1 MEAVEEKL
9 AKSLSAEGCTELIP
23 FFPHLLQDLWELG
36 SSPRDMIEMV
46 REHIMV
52 SHNTR
57 VLDLACGKG
66 AVSIRMAKELG
77 VLVKGIDIIPEFVEY
92 ARQKSKE
99 YKVEK
104 LCEFEVGDITKAV
117 NREKNYDIV
126 ILGAVGDVLGPP
138 EQTIL
143 ALKSTVKKGGYILM
157 DDGYA
162 KDIAN
167 DKYFTRSQ
175 WLSVFDGARVR
186 LVAERLIED
195 QELASLNQEQQKW
208 IIKRAEEL
216 KEKFPEKAYLFE
228 SYVQSQQA
236 ECDEMEED
244 IDGVT
249 ILLQLLG

>member
-1 MEAVEEKL
+1 METVEEKL

-99 YKVEK
+99 HKVDE
-104 LCEFEVGDITKAV
+104 LCEFVVGDINQAV
-117 NREKNYDIV
+117 LKEKNYDMV
-126 ILGAVGDVLGPP
+126 ILGAVGDVIGPP
-138 EQTIL
+138 AQTII
-143 ALKSTVKKGGYILM
+143 ALKGTVKKNGYILI

-162 KDIAN
+162 KDLAN
-167 DKYFTRSQ
+167 TKYTTRDQ
-175 WLSVFDGARVR
+175 WLSIFNSVGVR
-186 LVAERLIED
+186 LLAEKIIED
-195 QELASLNQEQQKW
+195 HELASLNQQQQKW
-208 IIKRAEEL
+208 IVKRAEEL
-216 KEKFPEKAYLFE
+216 KEKFPEKAWLFE
-228 SYVQSQQA
+228 RYIQSQQE
-236 ECDEMEED
+236 ECDELEND

-249 ILLQLLG
+249 MLLQIGD